1 MQVPNADGSIESFHA
16 QQLASSNT
24 HAAKQLAEVFFN

>member
-1 MQVPNADGSIESFHA
+1 MLADQLNESFHA